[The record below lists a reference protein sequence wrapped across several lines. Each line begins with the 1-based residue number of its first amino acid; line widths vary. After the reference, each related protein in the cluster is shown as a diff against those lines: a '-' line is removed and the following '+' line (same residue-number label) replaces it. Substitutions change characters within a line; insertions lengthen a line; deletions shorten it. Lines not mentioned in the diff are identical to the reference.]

1 MWKFK
6 KLFFYTLI
14 IFLHLVSSG
23 GQTFADGF
31 LKKSDLKDVKTICK
45 IENYEVVFCSSAHL
59 EGNVI
64 IVNLSSINSVLLAN
78 GTHAFRVAAT
88 LENLSKR
95 VVLNSKVK
103 ISFGNQPEEALTV
116 ILPEKVIYKASST
129 SKLSHLVRSD
139 IESMRRLYEKIN
151 FAYYNADTSEI
162 SLEIAEINF
171 VMN

>member
-6 KLFFYTLI
+6 KLFVFTLL
-14 IFLHLVSSG
+14 IFLSLFGSG
-23 GQTFADGF
+23 SNIFADGF
-31 LKKSDLKDVKTICK
+31 LKKSDLKDVRTICK
-45 IENYEVVFCSSAHL
+45 IENYEVVFCSGSQL
-59 EGNVI
+59 EGDVI
-64 IVNLSSINSVLLAN
+64 IVNLSSINSILLAN
-78 GTHAFRVAAT
+78 GSHAFRVSAT

-103 ISFGNQPEEALTV
+103 IIFGNEPEEALTV

-139 IESMRRLYEKIN
+139 IKSMRRLYEKIN

-171 VMN
+171 ITN

>member
-6 KLFFYTLI
+6 KLLVYALVI
-14 IFLHLVSSG
+14 SLHLISSTDK
-23 GQTFADGF
+23 TFADGF
-31 LKKSDLKDVKTICK
+31 LKKSDLEDVKTICK
-45 IENYEVVFCSSAHL
+45 IENYEVVFCSSAQL

-64 IVNLSSINSVLLAN
+64 IVNLSSINSILLAN
-78 GTHAFRVAAT
+78 GSHAFRVSAT

-103 ISFGNQPEEALTV
+103 VSFGNEPEEALTV

-139 IESMRRLYEKIN
+139 IKSMRRLYEKIN

-171 VMN
+171 ITN

>member
-6 KLFFYTLI
+6 KLFFYTFLVS
-14 IFLHLVSSG
+14 LHLVSSG
-23 GQTFADGF
+23 CQTFADGF
-31 LKKSDLKDVKTICK
+31 LKKSDLEDVKTICK
-45 IENYEVVFCSSAHL
+45 IENYEVVFCSSAQL

-64 IVNLSSINSVLLAN
+64 IVNLSSINSILLAN
-78 GTHAFRVAAT
+78 GSHAFRVSAT

-103 ISFGNQPEEALTV
+103 VSFGNEPEEALTV

-139 IESMRRLYEKIN
+139 IKSMRRLYEKIN

-171 VMN
+171 ITN

>member
-6 KLFFYTLI
+6 KLFFYTFLVS
-14 IFLHLVSSG
+14 LHLVSSG

-31 LKKSDLKDVKTICK
+31 LKKSDLEDVKTICK
-45 IENYEVVFCSSAHL
+45 IENYEVVFCSSAQL

-64 IVNLSSINSVLLAN
+64 IVNLSSINSILLAN
-78 GTHAFRVAAT
+78 GSHAFRVSAT

-103 ISFGNQPEEALTV
+103 VSFGNEPEEALTV

-139 IESMRRLYEKIN
+139 IKSMRRLYEKIN
-151 FAYYNADTSEI
+151 FAYYNADTSGI

-171 VMN
+171 ITN